1 MEGTFYILR
10 TDDQKANAAAA
21 VATVAVS
28 DTKPVSVK
36 IQPYSEKRRAA
47 QNRLAQMWYK
57 EIANQGGEYTQ
68 FQVHQISK
76 LRYGIPIWLT
86 DESFAAYWEKVTP
99 MFPTYEEKLE
109 ELMPRTLVTS
119 IMDIKQMSQYLSDV
133 CRSASMKY
141 QLTDPSLLGLEL

>member
-10 TDDQKANAAAA
+10 TDEQKANAAAA

-47 QNRLAQMWYK
+47 QNRLSHLWYG
-57 EIANQGGEYTQ
+57 EISLQGGEYTADEI
-68 FQVHQISK
+68 HQISK
-76 LRYGIPIWLT
+76 LRYGIPILRQ
-86 DESFAAYWEKVTP
+86 DEDFEAYWQKVSP
-99 MFPTYEEKLE
+99 MFPTYEQQLE
-109 ELMPRTLVTS
+109 ELMPRTPVTS
-119 IMDIKQMSQYLSDV
+119 IMTTKQMSQYLSDV
-133 CRSASMKY
+133 CRSASTKY

>member
-10 TDDQKANAAAA
+10 TDEQKANAAAA

-47 QNRLAQMWYK
+47 QNRLAHMWSG
-57 EIANQGGEYTQ
+57 EISKQGGEFTAYEI
-68 FQVHQISK
+68 HQKCK
-76 LRYGIPIWLT
+76 LKYGIPILRQ
-86 DESFAAYWEKVTP
+86 DEDFEAYWQKVAP
-99 MFPTYEEKLE
+99 MFPIYEQQLK
-109 ELMPRTLVTS
+109 ELMPRTPVTS
-119 IMDIKQMSQYLSDV
+119 IMTTKQMSQYLSDV
-133 CRSASMKY
+133 CRSASTKY

>member
-10 TDDQKANAAAA
+10 TDEQKANAAAA

-36 IQPYSEKRRAA
+36 IQPYSEKRKAA
-47 QNRLAQMWYK
+47 QNRMAHMWDG
-57 EIANQGGEYTQ
+57 EISKQGGEYTP
-68 FQVHQISK
+68 FEIHQISK
-76 LRYGIPIWLT
+76 LRYGIPILRQ
-86 DESFAAYWEKVTP
+86 DEDFEAYWQKVSP
-99 MFPTYEEKLE
+99 MFPTYEQQLE
-109 ELMPRTLVTS
+109 ELMPRTPVTS
-119 IMDIKQMSQYLSDV
+119 IMTTKQMSQYLSDV